1 MSRSPWSH
9 RGPSVSESRCGEAV
23 LPTSLCSQVCVKHCS
38 TFLRT
43 HNNNLSDGLELQNR
57 KREKEEEVTA
67 WRMNNIPR
75 LKINGQRQSSTS
87 ASRPRTTTGGAR
99 ICALGMLREEEGQNT
114 SFSTWEPSR
123 SIMAQPLP
131 AENMKQTIIIHA
143 VLKLVLK
150 IWGAVGHPGAAVEPF
165 NRCPWDSGLFT
176 CSQPVGDVA
185 PSLFTF
191 PALVQ
196 ATVTKH
202 CRLSGL

>member
-1 MSRSPWSH
+1 
-9 RGPSVSESRCGEAV
+9 
-23 LPTSLCSQVCVKHCS
+23 
-38 TFLRT
+38 
-43 HNNNLSDGLELQNR
+43 
-57 KREKEEEVTA
+57 
-67 WRMNNIPR
+67 
-75 LKINGQRQSSTS
+75 
-87 ASRPRTTTGGAR
+87 
-99 ICALGMLREEEGQNT
+99 
-114 SFSTWEPSR
+114 
-123 SIMAQPLP
+123 MAQPLP